1 MTPLVLLASTNSGK
15 LREWSR
21 LLRGAPLRL
30 ALGAD
35 LPPVEEDG
43 DSFEANARIKAEA
56 WGHVTELPVLAEDS
70 GLEVDALEGRPGVFS
85 ARMGRDDGERIRW
98 LLDALGSC
106 RRREAR
112 FVCTAVLLAPDR
124 RRSWVFTG
132 TCEGTI
138 AREPRGDG
146 GFGYDPV
153 FCPRGEERT
162 FGEMSPEEKE
172 RFSHRGAAAKRMVQ
186 ALPSVVESLL
196 G

>member
-1 MTPLVLLASTNSGK
+1 ME
-15 LREWSR
+15 LRTFGAILTFAAEWEGEAAGWYG
-21 LLRGAPLRL
+21 LHTEGAQAERL
-30 ALGAD
+30 A
-35 LPPVEEDG
+35 
-43 DSFEANARIKAEA
+43 
-56 WGHVTELPVLAEDS
+56 ELA
-70 GLEVDALEGRPGVFS
+70 A
-85 ARMGRDDGERIRW
+85 A
-98 LLDALGSC
+98 A

-172 RFSHRGAAAKRMVQ
+172 RFSHRGAAAKKMVQ